1 LEASILSEQALIDQ
15 YENGNGNSGE
25 TKAEVQNTLS
35 LQKKVPVIDNVDQF
49 LLLLEEAIVGRNND

>member
-15 YENGNGNSGE
+15 YENGNSSE

-35 LQKKVPVIDNVDQF
+35 LQKKVPVVDNVDQF
-49 LLLLEEAIVGRNND
+49 LLLLEEVIVGRNDD